1 LLVSRPARVED
12 VHDLA
17 GFGYKQRLDRTL
29 GGFSAFAAGFSYL
42 SVLTGS
48 TQLFH
53 LGYAAGGPAF
63 FWTWPVAF
71 AGQLLVALCFAE
83 MAARYPL
90 SGGVYQWSKQI
101 GSESVGWM
109 AGWVF
114 LACSVITLASTAL
127 ALQSALPQVAPWL
140 QFFGDANDRAAGARN
155 AVVLACIL
163 IGATTLINAFGVRLM
178 ARINNVGVFAELAG
192 VILLIVLLA
201 SRARRG
207 LGVVLDTQDR
217 GVGHPLGYFGP
228 ACAAALMASFVLYG
242 FDTAGSLAE
251 ETEEPRKRAPR
262 AILTSLVA
270 VGTTGTLL
278 VLSALLAVSDLRLPQ
293 LSQPGGGLSF
303 IVKDALG
310 SRLGT
315 ALLCDVAFAIIVCT
329 LTVHTAAVRLVF
341 AMARDNNLPG
351 ASALARVHV
360 TTRTPALPALLI
372 GFAAAVILVLN
383 MNFPQVIEV
392 LASVAV
398 VWANLAYMFVTVPLL
413 RLRLKGWPRSAD
425 GAATGLFS
433 LGRWGLAVN
442 VLAVIWG
449 GFVVVNIGWPRA
461 EIYGTGWLRLMAAP
475 LATAALLGSG
485 LIYERT
491 VRRHRSGILE
501 EHRVEAP
508 AGLEAIEGA

>member
-1 LLVSRPARVED
+1 MSRPAGEED

-83 MAARYPL
+83 MAACYPL

-101 GSESVGWM
+101 GSDSIGWM

-127 ALQSALPQVAPWL
+127 ALQSVLPQVAPWL
-140 QFFGDANDRAAGARN
+140 QFFGDATDRASAARN
-155 AVVLACIL
+155 AVVLGCVL

-201 SRARRG
+201 SRAKRG
-207 LGVVLDTQDR
+207 VAVVLDTQGR
-217 GVGHPLGYFGP
+217 GDGHPLGYFGP

-251 ETEEPRKRAPR
+251 ETAEPRKRAPR
-262 AILTSLVA
+262 AILTSLAA

-278 VLSALLAVSDLRLPQ
+278 VLCALLAVGNLRIPE

-310 SRLGT
+310 PRLGT

-351 ASALARVHV
+351 ASALARVHA
-360 TTRTPALPALLI
+360 TTKTPALPALLI
-372 GFAAAVILVLN
+372 GFAAAAILVVN
-383 MNFPQVIEV
+383 VNFPQVIEV

-398 VWANLAYMFVTVPLL
+398 VWANLAYLFVTVPLL
-413 RLRLKGWPRSAD
+413 GMRLSGWPRTVDRASR
-425 GAATGLFS
+425 GLFT
-433 LGRWGLAVN
+433 LGRWGLPVN
-442 VLAVIWG
+442 VLAVLWG

-461 EIYGTGWLRLMAAP
+461 EIYGAGWLRLLAAP
-475 LATAALLGSG
+475 LATVGLLGTG
-485 LIYERT
+485 LIYEKVLRRRRT
-491 VRRHRSGILE
+491 GILE
-501 EHRVEAP
+501 EHRVDTP
-508 AGLEAIEGA
+508 PGLEAIEGV